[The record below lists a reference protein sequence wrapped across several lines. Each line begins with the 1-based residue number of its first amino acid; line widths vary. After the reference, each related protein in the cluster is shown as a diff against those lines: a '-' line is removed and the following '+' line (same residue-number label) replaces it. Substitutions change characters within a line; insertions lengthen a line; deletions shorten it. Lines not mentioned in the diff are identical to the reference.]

1 MSKKIADNTF
11 VHHVFFYLK
20 NPDSK
25 ADQIKFF
32 EGIDLL
38 SSISTIRQ
46 FHVGVPATTNREVIV
61 QNYTYSWLCFFD
73 SAADEVI
80 YQSDPIHDE
89 FRNNY
94 GHLWEKVVIY
104 DSTTSTPVIQ

>member
-1 MSKKIADNTF
+1 MSKQIADSTF

-20 NPDSK
+20 NPDSL

-38 SSISTIRQ
+38 STISNIRQ
-46 FHVGVPATTNREVIV
+46 FHVGVPAATNREVIV

-73 SAADEVI
+73 SAAEEAK
-80 YQSDPIHDE
+80 YQVDPIHDE

-104 DSTTSTPVIQ
+104 DSTTSTPAIQ

>member
-11 VHHVFFYLK
+11 VHHVLFYLK

-61 QNYTYSWLCFFD
+61 QNCCVSSITSFF
-73 SAADEVI
+73 
-80 YQSDPIHDE
+80 
-89 FRNNY
+89 
-94 GHLWEKVVIY
+94 GGVVRH
-104 DSTTSTPVIQ
+104 

>member
-11 VHHVFFYLK
+11 VHHVLFFLK

-73 SAADEVI
+73 SAEDEAI

-89 FRNNY
+89 FRDHY